1 MVYLFFSSSPSS
13 SSLSLTVIPDHD
25 RHRVFLFQEYQS
37 KLEKVT
43 AVKRELQSHLENLPD
58 LSKLPNPVPLPSA
71 GDLFSSQG
79 RR

>member
-1 MVYLFFSSSPSS
+1 MIGNF
-13 SSLSLTVIPDHD
+13 
-25 RHRVFLFQEYQS
+25 VFLFQEYQS

-71 GDLFSSQG
+71 GDLFSSHG